1 MVLDIKKIVFTAGL
15 LAMSITFAA
24 QQAPATQQQNP
35 TQEKMI
41 QRLYEAQ
48 GGAGQWQRFGL
59 LCGSSD
65 VHEISGAAQRLGN
78 VLPHMDES
86 CDV

>member
-1 MVLDIKKIVFTAGL
+1 MMVLDIKKIVFTAGL

-48 GGAGQWQRFGL
+48 A
-59 LCGSSD
+59 
-65 VHEISGAAQRLGN
+65 SGNDSAFYAAHQTFTMN
-78 VLPHMDES
+78 ICS
-86 CDV
+86 CAMV